1 MIGLGVI
8 LLGLGVV
15 LSLLFA
21 FVQPWGAYRTP
32 GWGLG
37 GLLIIVGVVLIVL
50 GYLMPGA
57 AL

>member
-1 MIGLGVI
+1 MIGLGV
-8 LLGLGVV
+8 LLLILGVV

-21 FVQPWGAYRTP
+21 FVHPWGAYRNY

-50 GYLMPGA
+50 GYLMPTV